1 MKDGTVATRLK
12 CVYLHGVHHGV
23 VVVAGARAAT
33 TIDHSE
39 SGKRVYTDPTVMMYI
54 ALSLSQK
61 PKITL

>member
-1 MKDGTVATRLK
+1 MKDGK
-12 CVYLHGVHHGV
+12 CRHAIEMCIHHGV